1 MPGKNGFGLL
11 VGVTRGEGLR
21 DRRARLF
28 RGTHWR
34 SATAVMALMAAGIPS
49 RAAGQEAE
57 EPPQEFW
64 SQLHLKV
71 ALFGQVALSADD
83 YGEYRDDGV
92 LGGGAGLVATIW
104 HREQPRI
111 ALRFEADAIEY
122 DYEGGTLTSAGIGPQ
137 LHFRDGP
144 IRPYAFATL
153 GGTEARTKAWPEDE
167 RYDRNGDD
175 PSRGGREWA
184 SDKGKGKD
192 DDKGKDDHDKGDRD
206 REGEWNYH
214 EPRYESDG
222 GAYVGVGF
230 GIELRMY
237 TGEMP
242 VSLDLSVSHMSR
254 SRSSV
259 VPLARPRDDYRGDDR
274 RREEKDWPEDYGKP
288 WIVPDRE
295 MADLVKV
302 RFGVSVAVF

>member
-21 DRRARLF
+21 DRGARLF

-34 SATAVMALMAAGIPS
+34 PATAVLALMAAGTPS

-64 SQLHLKV
+64 SQLHGKV

-83 YGEYRDDGV
+83 YDEHRDDGV

-153 GGTEARTKAWPEDE
+153 GGAKARTEAWPEDE
-167 RYDRNGDD
+167 RYDRYADD
-175 PSRGGREWA
+175 PDRGGREWA

-192 DDKGKDDHDKGDRD
+192 DHDKEDRD
-206 REGEWNYH
+206 RDGEWKYH
-214 EPRYESDG
+214 EPRHESDG

-259 VPLARPRDDYRGDDR
+259 VPLARPHDDYRGDAH
-274 RREEKDWPEDYGKP
+274 RREKEGWPKDHGEP

-295 MADLVKV
+295 MTDLVKV

>member
-1 MPGKNGFGLL
+1 MPGRNGFGLL
-11 VGVTRGEGLR
+11 VGGTRGDGMR
-21 DRRARLF
+21 DRGARLF

-34 SATAVMALMAAGIPS
+34 LATAVLALVAACMPS
-49 RAAGQEAE
+49 RAAGQEEE

-64 SQLHLKV
+64 SQLHGKI

-83 YGEYRDDGV
+83 HDEYRDDGV

-122 DYEGGTLTSAGIGPQ
+122 DYEGVTLTSAGIGPQ

-153 GGTEARTKAWPEDE
+153 GGTEASTEAWPEGE
-167 RYDRNGDD
+167 PYDRYADD
-175 PSRGGREWA
+175 PGRGGREWA
-184 SDKGKGKD
+184 SDEGKGKD
-192 DDKGKDDHDKGDRD
+192 GDKGKDDHDKGDRD
-206 REGEWNYH
+206 REGEWYYH

-237 TGEMP
+237 SGDMP
-242 VSLDLSVSHMSR
+242 VSLDLSLSHMSR
-254 SRSSV
+254 SGSSV
-259 VPLARPRDDYRGDDR
+259 VPHARLHDDYRGNADR
-274 RREEKDWPEDYGKP
+274 REKEDWPKDRGEP

-295 MADLVKV
+295 MTDLVKV

>member
-11 VGVTRGEGLR
+11 VGGTCGDGMR
-21 DRRARLF
+21 DRGARLF
-28 RGTHWR
+28 RGTLWR
-34 SATAVMALMAAGIPS
+34 PATAVLALMAAGMPS
-49 RAAGQEAE
+49 RAVGQEAE

-64 SQLHLKV
+64 SQLHGKV

-83 YGEYRDDGV
+83 YDEYRDDGV

-111 ALRFEADAIEY
+111 ALRFEADAIAY
-122 DYEGGTLTSAGIGPQ
+122 DYEGVTLTSAGIGPQ

-153 GGTEARTKAWPEDE
+153 GGTEASTEAWPEDE
-167 RYDRNGDD
+167 RYDRYADD
-175 PSRGGREWA
+175 PGRGGREWE
-184 SDKGKGKD
+184 SDEGKGKD
-192 DDKGKDDHDKGDRD
+192 GDKGKDDHDKGDR
-206 REGEWNYH
+206 EGEWYYH

-237 TGEMP
+237 TGDMP
-242 VSLDLSVSHMSR
+242 VSLDLSLSHMSR

-259 VPLARPRDDYRGDDR
+259 APLARPYDDYRDDVR
-274 RREEKDWPEDYGKP
+274 RRDEKEDWPKDRGEP